1 MQPAS
6 LSITE
11 IEMDYANKTKLLG
24 KRNRLSDNAKTAI
37 AAFALFA
44 AYALVGTMEY
54 NDLQAD
60 ARTVCT
66 KPS

>member
-1 MQPAS
+1 
-6 LSITE
+6 
-11 IEMDYANKTKLLG
+11 MDYANKTKLLG